1 LVEAQKKKKKG
12 PVEVIPEL
20 NLNFPKPSI
29 AQVALFQL
37 PVLVIRLALKPITKK
52 PVLETSEDDQPVV
65 VSKTPKKISKR
76 KLKRGDFSDVDPNF
90 IE

>member
-12 PVEVIPEL
+12 SIEPIPEL

-29 AQVALFQL
+29 AKVAIFQL
-37 PVLVIRLALKPITKK
+37 PVLVFSLVLKPFTKK
-52 PVLETSEDDQPVV
+52 PISEMPEDDQPVV
-65 VSKTPKKISKR
+65 VSRTPKKISKR